1 MYKMTVYD
9 CKGDVFKELVFPSEE
24 FIKAYMKMLV
34 EDMDKLEYWVD
45 FKEVEGKHVLRV
57 EHQVII
63 VGD

>member
-9 CKGDVFKELVFPSEE
+9 CKGNVFKELVFPSEE

-34 EDMDKLEYWVD
+34 EDMDKLKYWVE
-45 FKEVEGKHVLRV
+45 FKGVEGKHVLRV